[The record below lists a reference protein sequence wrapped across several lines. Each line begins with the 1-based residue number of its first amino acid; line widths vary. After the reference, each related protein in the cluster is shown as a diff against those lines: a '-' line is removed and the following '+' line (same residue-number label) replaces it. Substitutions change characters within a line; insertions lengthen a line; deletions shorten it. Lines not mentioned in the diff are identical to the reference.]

1 MPYLLLLHGSEDEVV
16 SLDQSERLVEQF
28 KHIGKKN
35 FKFIALP
42 GYPHG
47 FSLLEGE
54 VYHIIKD
61 FFESH

>member
-1 MPYLLLLHGSEDEVV
+1 MTFSTACQDLTPGVLSVAT
-16 SLDQSERLVEQF
+16 
-28 KHIGKKN
+28 
-35 FKFIALP
+35 KFIALS